1 MRRGCPEAAWPP
13 HRPERAQPSDCCGGR
28 AQSAAALR
36 ADLLGPRA
44 RQEELGTPA
53 LAFVRAVCEVM
64 GLDAG
69 VAAETAVLRRN
80 LLRLVDTR
88 EFAPAA
94 AFKVSRRRP
103 GSGCCALAS
112 WPL

>member
-1 MRRGCPEAAWPP
+1 
-13 HRPERAQPSDCCGGR
+13 
-28 AQSAAALR
+28 
-36 ADLLGPRA
+36 
-44 RQEELGTPA
+44 
-53 LAFVRAVCEVM
+53 M